1 MPLFFWSNLFLEAR
15 AEILKKFRWFFGPN
29 DDIKKSFWNW
39 LTFKYAVDE
48 AQTHAHNS
56 AVAYCIL
63 LKTNKQKALELTL
76 S

>member
-1 MPLFFWSNLFLEAR
+1 MFYPGRKCELR
-15 AEILKKFRWFFGPN
+15 ILMMWNSVFR
-29 DDIKKSFWNW
+29 
-39 LTFKYAVDE
+39 YAVDE